1 MTLLN
6 ANRYSSSISL
16 GRDLYTLVGDF
27 NDWTASPAYEMK
39 RKKSY
44 WFIEIKLPEGEF
56 RYGYQVRG
64 CLFEDPDSEYMKRSL
79 GWPRSCVRCPIR
91 DYCKLTSEK
100 SNRSTAFILK
110 NTYDGHL

>member
-1 MTLLN
+1 MMNFFNSTQCRQVFLFDFPWSGPVYLM
-6 ANRYSSSISL
+6 
-16 GRDLYTLVGDF
+16 GDF
-27 NDWTASPAYEMK
+27 NDWTASPAYKMK

-64 CLFEDPDSEYMKRSL
+64 CLFEDPDSEYLQRSL

-91 DYCKLTSEK
+91 YYCKLTTEK
-100 SNRSTAFILK
+100 SNRSTALIPK
-110 NTYDGHL
+110 NK